1 MVTYI
6 EKFSLTNRNLGI
18 GNSTFGED
26 SLNRNI
32 RKWRRDYT
40 GEYPYGIKKQSRLQ
54 HPTGMAY
61 VKVRVV

>member
-18 GNSTFGED
+18 GNNSFGED

-40 GEYPYGIKKQSRLQ
+40 GEYPYGIKK
-54 HPTGMAY
+54 
-61 VKVRVV
+61 